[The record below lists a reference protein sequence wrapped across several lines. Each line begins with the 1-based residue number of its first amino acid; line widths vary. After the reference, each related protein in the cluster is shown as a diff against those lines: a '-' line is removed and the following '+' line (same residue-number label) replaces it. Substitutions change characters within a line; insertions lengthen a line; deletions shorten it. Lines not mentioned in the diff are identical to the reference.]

1 MQRIVLDLVSTLPL
15 VPSHLRYL
23 AFSGGYLSSPFF
35 LGLIGFSNYRTL
47 ISDRDPNISVIPTR
61 ASAST
66 DKDEVDDKAANN

>member
-35 LGLIGFSNYRTL
+35 LGLIGFSNYRTR
-47 ISDRDPNISVIPTR
+47 ISDSFFQAEDGIRDNER
-61 ASAST
+61 
-66 DKDEVDDKAANN
+66 